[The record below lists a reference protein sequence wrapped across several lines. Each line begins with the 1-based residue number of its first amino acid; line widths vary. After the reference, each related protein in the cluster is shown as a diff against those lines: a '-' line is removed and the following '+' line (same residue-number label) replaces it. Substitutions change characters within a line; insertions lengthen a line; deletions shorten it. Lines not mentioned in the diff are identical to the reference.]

1 MAEASNE
8 LRIRY
13 GGQAL
18 LEGVMMRGGSTVA
31 VAVRHPNGDIVLK
44 SESLTSTRLSQQC
57 RKFPVVRGALAL
69 WEMLVIGMRA
79 LNFSANVQLAS
90 EPDHTVDSR
99 SDGGGA
105 VTTSLVIGV
114 VVGIGLFFLLP
125 LLLTSFTDQ
134 IVVSDLASNFI
145 EGGFRMVIF
154 VMYIMLIGLMPDIR
168 RVWMYHGAEHKTINA
183 LENGEKLTVANV
195 QRQSL
200 LHPRCGTSFIVTL
213 VAISIIVF
221 ALLGRPPMGIRI
233 VSRILLLPLIAG
245 VGYEFILFTAGRQG
259 SALARWVS
267 RPGIWFQRLT
277 TREPDASQVEV
288 AIAAM
293 NNVLKSE
300 DELSDLRQ
308 DNSNVV
314 MVDA

>member
-44 SESLTSTRLSQQC
+44 SESLSSTRLSQQC

-90 EPDHTVDSR
+90 EPDDTVDSR
-99 SDGGGA
+99 SEGGGA
-105 VTTSLVIGV
+105 VTTSLLVGV
-114 VVGIGLFFLLP
+114 VVGVGLFFLLP

-134 IVVSDLASNFI
+134 IVVSDLASNVI

-154 VMYIMLIGLMPDIR
+154 VMYIVLIGLMPDIR

-183 LENGEKLTVANV
+183 LENGEMLTVANV
-195 QRQSL
+195 QRQSR

-259 SALARWVS
+259 SALARWIS

-277 TREPDASQVEV
+277 TREPDVSQVEV

-293 NNVLKSE
+293 NNVLESE
-300 DELSDLRQ
+300 DELAELRQ